1 MAVKFPIEYN
11 LKPKLVDVGSRWLT
25 LTLKNVSS
33 MKLTDMDVRLN
44 SLDSYNLYIFG
55 PGSFVAELKPNEIT
69 SLHYNVSAIRS
80 TSVYITAD
88 GQKDG
93 LSFSWESPLIYID
106 VDIEAARLVSL
117 FAMTEPYPPVGE
129 TIRCEATI
137 RGISENKGLTLE
149 FWANS
154 PSGDFEKVGTVE
166 TKRLAPNEVATYSA
180 EFEPAEEGLHSIYA
194 YLFDDG
200 KRIGREIEVVHV
212 REA

>member
-1 MAVKFPIEYN
+1 MAVKFPVEYE

-33 MKLTDMDVRLN
+33 MTLSELDVRLN
-44 SLDSYNLYIFG
+44 SLDSYDLYVFG
-55 PGSFVAELKPNEIT
+55 PGSYVAELKPNEIT

-80 TSVYITAD
+80 SSAYISVD
-88 GQKDG
+88 GRKDG
-93 LSFSWESPLIYID
+93 TSFSWESPLIYID

-117 FAMTEPYPPVGE
+117 FAMIEPYPPIGE
-129 TIRCEATI
+129 TIRCEATL
-137 RGISENKGLTLE
+137 RGISENDGLSLE

-154 PSGDFEKVGTVE
+154 PSGDFEKVGTIE
-166 TKRLAPNEVATYSA
+166 TKSLAPDEVATYST
-180 EFEPAEEGLHSIYA
+180 EFEPKEEGLHSIYA